1 LDRLRRLRAGS
12 LTGLNR
18 FLILTPAPH
27 GPESLPDFQNTTFM
41 TAQFLETKQGSY
53 FILDTYAPSSEVV
66 RSGLRL
72 LVKHESAHLKLQDL
86 LQAAEEDFRAGRVQ
100 SFVNTNEIYA
110 EIRRH
115 VETRRTNK

>member
-1 LDRLRRLRAGS
+1 MDVS
-12 LTGLNR
+12 LT
-18 FLILTPAPH
+18 
-27 GPESLPDFQNTTFM
+27 PELE
-41 TAQFLETKQGSY
+41 QFIENLVEKGS
-53 FILDTYAPSSEVV
+53 YAPSSEVV

-100 SFVNTNEIYA
+100 SFANTDGIYA